1 MIMIMWEN
9 IIVWTLIVFEAHR
22 TTHQTIV
29 IKPGS
34 GVDPAKEPGP
44 GFYGLTGSTHKT
56 HVIYGVRWLK
66 KEMEKESNY
75 KEVKWDPMWQGIGM
89 GEGDVLGC
97 WLFCA
102 EIS

>member
-1 MIMIMWEN
+1 MFSIMIMIMWEN

-34 GVDPAKEPGP
+34 GVDSTKEPGP
-44 GFYGLTGSTHKT
+44 GF
-56 HVIYGVRWLK
+56 YGVRWLK

-75 KEVKWDPMWQGIGM
+75 KEVKWDPMWQGIGI